1 MNNLL
6 GSNMHE
12 NNLKPGDI
20 ICIKRTGTWKD
31 FWHWAVY
38 VSDDEVIHY
47 TSLESDNASDNQIM
61 VTDIRHFL
69 RKQPVYHVVNF
80 PSHYE
85 GKKVLEA
92 RAATSTS
99 SFVSHKPGF
108 NVLKLFIPGAVLAM
122 TGAASA
128 YASINSSK
136 YKIAG
141 PDEVIKR
148 ARSRIGERKYSVLTN
163 NCEHFAVWCKTGL
176 QESEQAA
183 FWKKLH
189 QLNKIIDGRLQDTAL
204 PPGIYL

>member
-6 GSNMHE
+6 GINMHE

-20 ICIKRTGTWKD
+20 ICIKRTGKWKD

-47 TSLESDNASDNQIM
+47 TSLESDNADDNQIM

-69 RKQPVYHVVNF
+69 RKQSSYHVVKF
-80 PSHYE
+80 PIHYE
-85 GKKVLEA
+85 GEKVLEE
-92 RAATSTS
+92 RAATSKS
-99 SFVSHKPGF
+99 SLVSHKPGF
-108 NVLKLFIPGAVLAM
+108 NVLRLLIPGAVLAM

-128 YASINSSK
+128 YALKNSFK
-136 YKIAG
+136 YKIAE
-141 PDEVIKR
+141 PDEVIER
-148 ARSRIGERKYSVLTN
+148 ARSRVGEKKYSLLTN

-176 QESEQAA
+176 HESEQAA

-189 QLNKIIDGRLQDTAL
+189 QLNKTINGRLQDTTL
-204 PPGIYL
+204 PSGICL